1 MVAGSGR
8 DLSELLA
15 EIDACD
21 ICAAELPLGPRPVL
35 RASRTARL
43 MVIGQAPGTRVH
55 ETGIPWNDKSGERL
69 RHWLDID
76 NETFYDAA
84 RIAIVPMGF
93 CYPGRD
99 QRGGDFPPRPEC
111 APMWHDRLLHELPY
125 IELTLLVGGHAQ
137 KRYLG
142 SRSRSNLTETV
153 HAWQDYLPDFIPI
166 PHPSWRTTAWARN
179 NPWFATEVLP
189 ELRRRVAECL

>member
-69 RHWLDID
+69 RYWLDID

-99 QRGGDFPPRPEC
+99 QRGGDVVHAIFVAYLFDFVFPCTSFMPVVETRPGI
-111 APMWHDRLLHELPY
+111 AGNTQPAQTPHPLGHRVIVGNQHAAIASGKIFLRL
-125 IELTLLVGGHAQ
+125 
-137 KRYLG
+137 K
-142 SRSRSNLTETV
+142 TETKD
-153 HAWQDYLPDFIPI
+153 QTRLTK
-166 PHPSWRTTAWARN
+166 R
-179 NPWFATEVLP
+179 
-189 ELRRRVAECL
+189 